1 MPQVAIRS
9 KLRQFMVETD
19 RQVQVGLVEEGRA
32 TGRRLVNKH
41 KAVVSDWSPPKPSFS
56 FRVTSKRGFVRVTVF
71 PRGASRQKY
80 RWLDLGTKG
89 PYLIA
94 ALVKPYLVFQYGYS
108 AKTAPGGK
116 FNVGTGGTTGG
127 WAKKKVI
134 THPGIPARKFSET
147 FNEEELPVFR
157 RNVNNMFRRVLRRK
171 G

>member
-19 RQVQVGLVEEGRA
+19 RQAQAGLVEEGRA

-41 KAVVSDWSPPKPSFS
+41 KPVVSNWEGDKPTFS
-56 FRVTSKRGFVRVTVF
+56 YRVTINPGSVRVTVF
-71 PRGASRQKY
+71 PRGAGRQKY
-80 RWLDLGTKG
+80 RWVDLGTK
-89 PYLIA
+89 PYSISILFKKW
-94 ALVKPYLVFQYGYS
+94 LTFRYGHM
-108 AKTAPGGK
+108 AKTAPVAQ
-116 FNVGTGGTTGG
+116 FNVGTGGFSGG
-127 WAKKKVI
+127 WRKKKTVF
-134 THPGIPARKFSET
+134 HPGVRARKFSET